1 MHEEQQLD
9 LDNKEWQDA
18 LQIIN
23 YTRRSLFLTGKAGTG
38 KSTFLR
44 YISKNTKKKH
54 VILAPTGIAAINAG
68 GSTLHSFFKLP
79 FHPLLPNDK
88 QYDWRHLKETLK
100 YTGAQ
105 RKLIREVELIIIDEI
120 SMVRADI
127 IDFIDKVLRAY
138 TRNPEPFGGKQL
150 LLVGD
155 IYQLEPVM
163 KDEDRQLLQPFYP
176 SAYFFNA
183 KVWQVMPIVSIELRK
198 VYRQTDDNF
207 IAILDRIRN
216 NTATQADLQSL
227 NSRVETTAQGVS
239 TNTQQLTP
247 NTHLTITL
255 AARRDTVDFI
265 NEQQLDALDGD
276 PSMFKGVIQGN
287 FPESSLPTPMELL
300 LKPGAQIIF
309 IKNDKEKRW
318 VNGTLGTIEYID
330 EEGGVIGIITESGME
345 YDVERDIWENMRYTF
360 NEKEQ
365 KIEEEL
371 LGTYTQFPIRLAWAI
386 TVHKS
391 QGLTFQQVSIDFGG
405 GGAFAGG
412 QTYVALSRCTSLE
425 GITLKEPLRQSDI
438 FVRAEVVRFANQYND
453 QKLINQAL
461 QEGKAD
467 REYRDAIRA
476 FDKGDFGAFLD
487 NFFKAIHSRYDI
499 EKPHIKRYIRKK
511 LEIINRQRRAIIEI
525 QARKDEEISKLRAEL
540 DAKNEQ
546 LKRLAAEYTI
556 LGRECEH
563 EHMNDAAIR
572 NYQKALELY
581 PDAGDAK
588 RRLKKLQ
595 KQ

>member
-1 MHEEQQLD
+1 MELD

-38 KSTFLR
+38 KSTFLK
-44 YISKNTKKKH
+44 YVAQTTKKKH

-68 GSTLHSFFKLP
+68 GSTLHSFFRLP
-79 FHPLLPNDK
+79 FHPLLPNDSR
-88 QYDWRHLKETLK
+88 YDRRHIKETLK

-127 IDFIDKVLRAY
+127 IDFIDKLLRIY

-155 IYQLEPVM
+155 IYQLEPVL
-163 KDEDRQLLQPFYP
+163 KDDDRQLLQPFYP
-176 SAYFFNA
+176 SSYFFNA
-183 KVWQVMPIVSIELRK
+183 KVWQQMPIVSIELRK
-198 VYRQTDDNF
+198 VYRQTDDQL

-216 NTATQADLQSL
+216 NTATTADLNTL
-227 NSRVETTAQGVS
+227 NARVLKPHDSKPSNSKLE
-239 TNTQQLTP
+239 
-247 NTHLTITL
+247 ITL
-255 AARRDTVDFI
+255 ATRRDIVDYT
-265 NEQQLDALDGD
+265 NEQQLAALDGN
-276 PSMFKGVIQGN
+276 PSTFFGVIKGD
-287 FPESSLPTPMELL
+287 FPETSLPTPIELQ
-300 LKPGAQIIF
+300 LKPGAQVIF
-309 IKNDKEKRW
+309 IKNDKDKRW
-318 VNGTLGTIEYID
+318 VNGTLGVVDYID
-330 EEGGVIGIITESGME
+330 EEEGLIGVITEDGRE
-345 YDVERDIWENMRYTF
+345 HDVEREVWENMRYTF

-391 QGLTFQQVSIDFGG
+391 QGLTFSQVQIDFGG

-412 QTYVALSRCTSLE
+412 QTYVALSRCTSLD
-425 GITLKEPLRQSDI
+425 GITLKAPLRQSDI
-438 FVRAEVVRFANQYND
+438 FVRAEVVQFANRYND
-453 QKLINQAL
+453 QRLIDQAM

-467 REYRDAIRA
+467 REYHDAVRF
-476 FDKGDFGAFLD
+476 FDRGDFEHFLES
-487 NFFKAIHSRYDI
+487 FFKAIHSRYDI
-499 EKPHIKRYIRKK
+499 EKPHIRRFIRKK
-511 LEIINRQRRAIIEI
+511 LEIINRQKREIET
-525 QARKDEEISKLRAEL
+525 LRTQHAAEL
-540 DAKNEQ
+540 EALRQELQSKQEL

-563 EHMNDAAIR
+563 EHMPEAAIR
-572 NYQKALELY
+572 NYEKALELY
-581 PDAGDAK
+581 PDAGDAQ

-595 KQ
+595 SKRK

>member
-1 MHEEQQLD
+1 MELD

-44 YISKNTKKKH
+44 YVAQTTKKKH

-68 GSTLHSFFKLP
+68 GSTLHSFFRLP
-79 FHPLLPNDK
+79 FHPLLPNDSR
-88 QYDWRHLKETLK
+88 YDRRHIKETLK

-127 IDFIDKVLRAY
+127 IDFIDKLLRIY

-155 IYQLEPVM
+155 IYQLEPVL
-163 KDEDRQLLQPFYP
+163 KDDDRQLLQPFYP
-176 SAYFFNA
+176 SSYFFNA
-183 KVWQVMPIVSIELRK
+183 KVWQQMPIVSIELRK
-198 VYRQTDDNF
+198 VYRQTDDQF

-216 NTATQADLQSL
+216 NTATTADLNTL
-227 NSRVETTAQGVS
+227 NARVLKPHDSKPSNSKLE
-239 TNTQQLTP
+239 
-247 NTHLTITL
+247 ITL
-255 AARRDTVDFI
+255 ATRRDIVDYT
-265 NEQQLDALDGD
+265 NEQQLAALDGN
-276 PSMFKGVIQGN
+276 PSTFFGVIKGD
-287 FPESSLPTPMELL
+287 FPETSLPTPIELQ
-300 LKPGAQIIF
+300 LKPGAQVIF
-309 IKNDKEKRW
+309 IKNDKDKRW
-318 VNGTLGTIEYID
+318 VNGTLGVVDYID
-330 EEGGVIGIITESGME
+330 EEEGLIGVITEDGRE
-345 YDVERDIWENMRYTF
+345 HDVEREVWENMRYTF

-391 QGLTFQQVSIDFGG
+391 QGLTFSQVQIDFGG

-412 QTYVALSRCTSLE
+412 QTYVALSRCTSLD
-425 GITLKEPLRQSDI
+425 GITLKAPLRQSDI
-438 FVRAEVVRFANQYND
+438 FVRAEVVQFANRYND
-453 QKLINQAL
+453 QRLIDQAM

-467 REYRDAIRA
+467 REYHDAVRF
-476 FDKGDFGAFLD
+476 FDRGDFEHFLES
-487 NFFKAIHSRYDI
+487 FFKAIHSRYDI
-499 EKPHIKRYIRKK
+499 EKPHIRRFIRKK
-511 LEIINRQRRAIIEI
+511 LEIINRQKREIET
-525 QARKDEEISKLRAEL
+525 LRAQHAAEL
-540 DAKNEQ
+540 EALRQELQSKQEL

-563 EHMNDAAIR
+563 EHMPEAAIR
-572 NYQKALELY
+572 NYEKALELY
-581 PDAGDAK
+581 PDAGDAQH
-588 RRLKKLQ
+588 RLKKL
-595 KQ
+595 KKDKR

>member
-1 MHEEQQLD
+1 MELD

-38 KSTFLR
+38 KSTFLK
-44 YISKNTKKKH
+44 YVAQTTKKKH

-68 GSTLHSFFKLP
+68 GSTLHSFFRLP
-79 FHPLLPNDK
+79 FHPLLPNDSR
-88 QYDWRHLKETLK
+88 YDRRHIKETLK

-127 IDFIDKVLRAY
+127 IDFIDKLLRIY

-155 IYQLEPVM
+155 IYQLEPVL
-163 KDEDRQLLQPFYP
+163 KDDDRQLLQPFYP
-176 SAYFFNA
+176 SSYFFNA
-183 KVWQVMPIVSIELRK
+183 KVWQQMPIVSIELRK
-198 VYRQTDDNF
+198 VYRQTDDQF

-216 NTATQADLQSL
+216 NTATTADLNTL
-227 NSRVETTAQGVS
+227 NARVLKPHDSKPSNSKLE
-239 TNTQQLTP
+239 
-247 NTHLTITL
+247 ITL
-255 AARRDTVDFI
+255 ATRRDIVDYT
-265 NEQQLDALDGD
+265 NEQQLAALDGN
-276 PSMFKGVIQGN
+276 PSTFFGVIKGD
-287 FPESSLPTPMELL
+287 FPETSLPTPIELQ
-300 LKPGAQIIF
+300 LKPGAQVIF
-309 IKNDKEKRW
+309 IKNDKDKRW
-318 VNGTLGTIEYID
+318 VNGTLGVVDYID
-330 EEGGVIGIITESGME
+330 EEEGLIGVITEDGRE
-345 YDVERDIWENMRYTF
+345 HDVEREVWENMRYTF

-391 QGLTFQQVSIDFGG
+391 QGLTFSQVQIDFGG

-412 QTYVALSRCTSLE
+412 QTYVALSRCTSLD
-425 GITLKEPLRQSDI
+425 GITLKAPLRQSDI
-438 FVRAEVVRFANQYND
+438 FVRAEVVQFANRYND
-453 QKLINQAL
+453 QRLIDQAM

-467 REYRDAIRA
+467 REYHDAVRF
-476 FDKGDFGAFLD
+476 FDRGDFEHFLES
-487 NFFKAIHSRYDI
+487 FFKAIHSRYDI
-499 EKPHIKRYIRKK
+499 EKPHIRRFIRKK
-511 LEIINRQRRAIIEI
+511 LEIINRQKREIE
-525 QARKDEEISKLRAEL
+525 ALRTRHAAEL
-540 DAKNEQ
+540 EALRQELQSKQEL

-563 EHMNDAAIR
+563 EHMPEAAIR
-572 NYQKALELY
+572 NYEKALELY
-581 PDAGDAK
+581 PDAGDAQ

-595 KQ
+595 SKRK